1 LERLYTSGVQDPRQF
16 MMAFM
21 EVNGLAPQLP
31 DPLPPV
37 MQQLA
42 KGLMVERVP
51 WEAQIPLVDLRITP
65 FPKLIVSGAES
76 HPALT
81 AVCDV
86 LEQRLAAERVVLPET
101 DHRIM
106 HSPDFNS
113 VLENF
118 LTTTEQM
125 V

>member
-1 LERLYTSGVQDPRQF
+1 
-16 MMAFM
+16 
-21 EVNGLAPQLP
+21 
-31 DPLPPV
+31 

-42 KGLMVERVP
+42 KGLLVERVP
-51 WEAQIPLVDLRITP
+51 WDAHIPLAELRATS
-65 FPKLIVSGAES
+65 FPKLVVSGAES
-76 HPALT
+76 HPALI

-86 LEQRLAAERVVLPET
+86 LEKRLAAERVILPET

-118 LTTTEQM
+118 LTATEAKIM
-125 V
+125 

>member
-1 LERLYTSGVQDPRQF
+1 
-16 MMAFM
+16 MMDFM
-21 EVNGLAPQLP
+21 EINGLTPRLP
-31 DPLPPV
+31 DPLPSV
-37 MQQLA
+37 MQRLA

-51 WEAQIPLVDLRITP
+51 WEAQIPLAELQTTP

-76 HPALT
+76 HPALI

-86 LEQRLAAERVVLPET
+86 LEKRLAAERVVLPET
-101 DHRIM
+101 DHRII

-113 VLENF
+113 VLEIF
-118 LTTTEQM
+118 LTTTEAK